1 MTDSDRRETLGETLR
16 RARLDKDLGLRQ
28 LARTIKKTP
37 SYLSDIENDRRVPAE
52 DVLEDLAKELDLTFE
67 QLMALAGRLGAQ
79 TQRYLR
85 NQPGATTLFR
95 RIPEKQL
102 DADQLQRLLRSIEQ
116 LTKEPPPKG

>member
-95 RIPEKQL
+95 RISEKQL